1 MFSSLAWVALSV
13 SNFFN
18 FYDNKDYYLDKEKP
32 NYQARIEKEYKKA
45 HKSEPLKKDN
55 KGMVVAYK

>member
-1 MFSSLAWVALSV
+1 MFNTITWIALSV

-32 NYQARIEKEYKKA
+32 NYQAMVGREHKKA
-45 HKSEPLKKDN
+45 HKSELLKENN
-55 KGMVVAYK
+55 KEKIVDYK

>member
-1 MFSSLAWVALSV
+1 MFSTITWVALSV
-13 SNFFN
+13 SIFFN

-45 HKSEPLKKDN
+45 HKSEPVIKDN
-55 KGMVVAYK
+55 KEMVVAYK

>member
-1 MFSSLAWVALSV
+1 MFNAITWIALSV

-32 NYQARIEKEYKKA
+32 NYQVRVEREYKKA
-45 HKSEPLKKDN
+45 HKSELLKKDN

>member
-1 MFSSLAWVALSV
+1 MFSSLACVALSV

-32 NYQARIEKEYKKA
+32 NYQAGIEKEYKKA
-45 HKSEPLKKDN
+45 HKSEPLKKNN

>member
-1 MFSSLAWVALSV
+1 MFSTLTWVALSV

-18 FYDNKDYYLDKEKP
+18 FYENKDYYFDKEKP
-32 NYQARIEKEYKKA
+32 NYQARIEREYKKA

-55 KGMVVAYK
+55 KEKIVYYE

>member
-1 MFSSLAWVALSV
+1 MFSTLTWVALSV

-32 NYQARIEKEYKKA
+32 NYQAKIER
-45 HKSEPLKKDN
+45 
-55 KGMVVAYK
+55 

>member
-1 MFSSLAWVALSV
+1 MFNSITWVAFSI
-13 SNFFN
+13 STFFN
-18 FYDNKDYYLDKEKP
+18 FYDNKDDYFEKETS
-32 NYQARIEKEYKKA
+32 NYQARVEREYKKA

>member
-1 MFSSLAWVALSV
+1 MFSTLTWVALSI

-32 NYQARIEKEYKKA
+32 NYQAGIEKEYKKA
-45 HKSEPLKKDN
+45 HKSEPLKEDN
-55 KGMVVAYK
+55 KEKIAEHQ